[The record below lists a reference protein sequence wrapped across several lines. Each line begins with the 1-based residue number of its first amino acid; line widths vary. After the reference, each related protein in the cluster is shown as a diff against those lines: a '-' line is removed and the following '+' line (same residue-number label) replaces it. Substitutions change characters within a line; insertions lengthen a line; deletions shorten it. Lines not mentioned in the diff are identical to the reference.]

1 MNFITVSESDLGAG
15 IDQQSAESRIQPGFS
30 EDLVNVDPQ
39 AEGYLAKRPGYQG
52 VAGYMPVRVSSIQY
66 SGTSLCFTLDA
77 SVDLTGVTSSPI
89 VVYGRTSGSSV
100 PNLPFQPYSSAV
112 PNKGEYF
119 PSFEVDDKKVLLAA
133 NTSLVIPA
141 TEHGQSGLFLVK
153 LFTPTGS
160 GNESVGISSYQI
172 DTGTNAL
179 TLNYGVAV
187 DTDIYISYRS
197 LASVPGSVYVHPVV
211 TATTVTIPAA
221 THGLSNYN
229 IITDFYEVTGAVYES
244 IEPDS
249 LTVSTSGQVVATFST
264 SVNVVVVLRS
274 VPFSQQE
281 IITIP
286 AIGPGTATINNIAGH
301 YLDSQV
307 YVRTAANPGVL
318 EQVLLDSIIV
328 NTSNNTAVLSWT
340 NYVPFTEAVVYYEPI
355 SILSNKLCVN
365 ISTLTKVFTASGS
378 TVSTVDNRITIASH
392 GFTNGQLVT
401 FSGSNLPA
409 PLNTTTTYNI
419 QVFDV
424 NEFYVYNGA
433 TLVDLTTTGSG
444 QVSIILQGE
453 DLSPQLTIWGLKHSE
468 IYGDNPTEDRV
479 GWTTHIDSYR
489 AAGNNR
495 VVAGLGGNLYGE
507 YNILELSVDYKL
519 PTLYTNLRARALNT
533 TRLAPAFF
541 GLSTLTPGDYRTD
554 GWYRFTG
561 GEQGLATATSAE
573 WISGTQVKYT
583 LSTPALQSSAISI
596 VTDQQLTITQSAN
609 PKNSG
614 VFNILSITT
623 SSNAIEIVVN
633 NPLRTSTD
641 DDEVGSGMQ
650 AGIFTDT
657 IPLIADSPFLPGDR
671 IQADSFGDEE
681 LLTVTSSTASR
692 VVISG
697 LASSLYLQG
706 GQRIIGQRTSRILPL
721 RDALEAPTVENLV
734 RGDMLSVSGID
745 RKLRVEYINT
755 LSDNVVSITDDTI
768 TSVSSTSGYV
778 VGQLIELVRAG
789 NWSGTWAI
797 SEIVDTNS
805 LKIDCDIIG
814 STSGTILGKTVQV
827 DEEFQFS
834 DTVNSIVA
842 VQVSSR
848 WVPLE
853 APDDEFSLTPTT
865 HENYFP
871 ANTPGSQPILKSAM
885 VSDNMYFSNGDD
897 SVMKWDGA
905 ALVRAGLPR
914 FQPQLFTSVDSQA
927 TGKIVLNLVTITAA
941 DIDERIGSVIK
952 LAEYSSS
959 PLSVGDTIE
968 ITGTIDTIKAV
979 ITKMWQ
985 NTTTNHDYVQISYNG
1000 DLDTDLGALNTAA
1013 ASISQTA
1020 TYRYYFR
1027 LNAIDNNDNL
1037 IASSVTG
1044 VDDCVVE
1051 LTENS
1056 QIRLR
1061 LASFP
1066 IWDIYDY
1073 DKLQLQVYRTK
1084 KNGVAPYYLLRTI
1097 PLSFD
1102 SSRQY
1107 VDFVDANS
1115 DEVLT
1120 TLDSVSTALEGA
1132 ELGTQWSSPLRSKY
1146 ITSAGN
1152 RLVQGNIIADPVI
1165 DLQFLAKDLN
1175 TAITIPNFSN
1185 EIITLRRDNNNTSN
1199 ISDGENVQRFHLL
1212 NAGEQSISTINFL
1225 TMTGRLR
1232 IETAATLPAVTDWVY
1247 LFRNT
1252 VADGISGLCAG
1263 WWRVVATG
1271 AGWFEVDYIT
1281 DDTPLRREF
1290 LGTSVS
1296 TGADT
1301 ITFATAHGLV
1311 DGDRITLE
1319 PDTGATFPVTTPAL
1333 VAGIFYYVKKI
1344 SATAI
1349 ELHTDSGLGAG
1360 SKINITG
1367 VGAGTIYVYTVLNCN
1382 RWLKATDGR
1391 DVPVWIGTDGNINT
1405 KSGNTG
1411 VIELRVTQRLSMAI
1425 NVQQRSAASPW
1436 MLAEAGNFITPAG
1449 RIIISQPKVVDTIL
1463 ELEVGSTL
1471 ATNMQLFAN
1480 GLKIPRTVA
1489 GSAVYTAGAVEYEYP
1504 SRILISYPNFPEIFS
1519 NPTAAVDSE
1528 SVSVIDVNSA
1538 DGQQITGIIPFFGE
1552 SAFGAAQ
1559 KSGVVV
1565 VFKTNSIYLIDIS
1578 AKAAGVNPVQR
1589 IESQGLGC
1597 TAPHSIANTRDGI
1610 VFANESGLYR
1620 LGRNLAIEYV
1630 GQKIERVWRERVN
1643 LSQLD
1648 RVFGHHYGT
1657 GSQYKVSVP
1666 LDGNTTPGDLLVY
1679 SHVRE
1684 YRGGFGAWT
1693 RYSNHPAIGWANLF
1707 SDAYFATTDGQ
1718 VMSVRRTGGT
1728 SDYRDDAQP
1737 ISMRALFRA
1746 LDFGDSGIRKSVRFL
1761 VVKFRVVADTS
1772 STLLFT
1778 ARDLVENFEQAD
1790 AFSLDDTRN
1799 NTNGLQDPNRVKIQ
1813 SIRFSAREKECIY
1826 FQTLITNEE
1835 LDQPVEIVEISYRV
1849 TGMTDKGMEEAAET

>member
-52 VAGYMPVRVSSIQY
+52 VAGYVPVRVSSIQY

-89 VVYGRTSGSSV
+89 VVYGRTSGSGSPV

-133 NTSLVIPA
+133 NTSLVITA

-153 LFTPTGS
+153 LFKPTTT
-160 GNESVGISSYQI
+160 GNEAVGISSYQI

-179 TLNYGVAV
+179 TLNYNVSV

-211 TATTVTIPAA
+211 TAATTVTIPAA

-229 IITDFYEVTGAVYES
+229 IITDFYKVTGAVYES

-249 LTVSTSGQVVATFST
+249 LTVSISGEVVATFST
-264 SVNVVVVLRS
+264 PVSAPVSVVVVLRS

-286 AIGPGTATINNIAGH
+286 AIGPTNPVNNPPATINNIAGH

-307 YVRTAANPGVL
+307 YVRTEANPGVL
-318 EQVLLDSIIV
+318 EQVLLDSIVV

-355 SILSNKLCVN
+355 SILSNKLCVE
-365 ISTLTKVFTASGS
+365 LDAAV
-378 TVSTVDNRITIASH
+378 
-392 GFTNGQLVT
+392 
-401 FSGSNLPA
+401 PA
-409 PLNTTTTYNI
+409 P
-419 QVFDV
+419 
-424 NEFYVYNGA
+424 G
-433 TLVDLTTTGSG
+433 
-444 QVSIILQGE
+444 GE

-507 YNILELSVDYKL
+507 YNILELSADYKL

-541 GLSTLTPGDYRTD
+541 GLSTPNPSLSRTD
-554 GWYRFTG
+554 GWYQFTG
-561 GEQGLATATSAE
+561 GEQGLAVATSAE

-583 LSTPALQSSAISI
+583 LSAPFVQSSAISI

-614 VFNILSITT
+614 VFNILSISVTGML
-623 SSNAIEIVVN
+623 AAAKIEIVVN

-681 LLTVTSSTASR
+681 LLTVTSSTDTR

-697 LASSLYLQG
+697 LTSSLYLQG

-755 LSDNVVSITDDTI
+755 LSDNVVSIADDTI

-805 LKIDCDIIG
+805 LKIDCDLIG

-905 ALVRAGLPR
+905 ALVRAGLPNW
-914 FQPQLFTSVDSQA
+914 QPQMFVATDSA
-927 TGKIVLNLVTITAA
+927 AVGKIVLNLGNVLTSENRAGA
-941 DIDERIGSVIK
+941 LFK
-952 LAEYSSS
+952 LPHYTSNIFR
-959 PLSVGDTIE
+959 VGDTVE
-968 ITGTIDTIKAV
+968 IYRCTTSNTNDAVAGTIKIKVKIEKLWIDNSSSA
-979 ITKMWQ
+979 
-985 NTTTNHDYVQISYNG
+985 HDYIQIAYSG
-1000 DLDTDLGALNTAA
+1000 SPDTALGATVLGGSERFN
-1013 ASISQTA
+1013 IRQTA

-1027 LNAIDNNDNL
+1027 LSALDNNNNL
-1037 IASSVTG
+1037 IASAVTG

-1051 LTENS
+1051 TATDT
-1056 QIRLR
+1056 QIKLR
-1061 LASFP
+1061 LSRMP
-1066 IWDIYDY
+1066 VWDIYDY
-1073 DKLQLQVYRTK
+1073 DKLELQVYRTK
-1084 KNGVAPYYLLRTI
+1084 KNGVAPYYLLQSI
-1097 PLSFD
+1097 PLKFSLNE
-1102 SSRQY
+1102 QY
-1107 VDFVDANS
+1107 IDFIDKRN
-1115 DEVLT
+1115 DD
-1120 TLDSVSTALEGA
+1120 TLNQLDDVSTSLEGA
-1132 ELGTQWSSPLRSKY
+1132 ELGTQWSAPLRSRY

-1152 RLVQGNIIADPVI
+1152 RLVQGNITNDPII
-1165 DLQFLAKDLN
+1165 DIEVQKNEGD
-1175 TAITIPNFSN
+1175 TAIQDSYFTD
-1185 EIITLRRDNNNTSN
+1185 EIITLRKDNNNSSST
-1199 ISDGENVQRFHLL
+1199 SDGENVQRFQFVNSHVDITATSIA
-1212 NAGEQSISTINFL
+1212 AGVVTV
-1225 TMTGRLR
+1225 
-1232 IETAATLPAVTDWVY
+1232 TATKSSGNWTAGHWVY
-1247 LFRNT
+1247 LYREGVQNGMHL
-1252 VADGISGLCAG
+1252 DISGWHKIVSGSTNLSFTINTNLSSLTALANTAN
-1263 WWRVVATG
+1263 RVA
-1271 AGWFEVDYIT
+1271 
-1281 DDTPLRREF
+1281 
-1290 LGTSVS
+1290 VS
-1296 TGADT
+1296 SN
-1301 ITFATAHGLV
+1301 GL
-1311 DGDRITLE
+1311 
-1319 PDTGATFPVTTPAL
+1319 
-1333 VAGIFYYVKKI
+1333 
-1344 SATAI
+1344 
-1349 ELHTDSGLGAG
+1349 
-1360 SKINITG
+1360 
-1367 VGAGTIYVYTVLNCN
+1367 
-1382 RWLKATDGR
+1382 
-1391 DVPVWIGTDGNINT
+1391 DVPVYIGSDDGNYAT
-1405 KSGNTG
+1405 VVGNS
-1411 VIELRVTQRLSMAI
+1411 VFVELRVMMRLSQAI
-1425 NVQQRSAASPW
+1425 NAQQTVATSPW
-1436 MLAEAGNFITPAG
+1436 MMATAGNLIGNG
-1449 RIIISQPKVVDTIL
+1449 RIIISQPKVVDTSL
-1463 ELEVGSTL
+1463 ELEVEPVPIL
-1471 ATNMQLFAN
+1471 PATPPPGGLTTKMQLFAN
-1480 GLKIPRTVA
+1480 GLKLPRTVL
-1489 GSAVYTAGAVEYEYP
+1489 GSPVYTAGAVEYEYP

-1519 NPTAAVDSE
+1519 NPTATVDSE

-1538 DGQQITGIIPFFGE
+1538 DGQQISGIIPFFGE

-1565 VFKTNSIYLIDIS
+1565 VFKTNSIYLVDIS

-1643 LSQLD
+1643 LSLLD

-1778 ARDLVENFEQAD
+1778 ARDLVDNFEETD

-1799 NTNGLQDPNRVKIQ
+1799 NITGLQDPNRVKIK
-1813 SIRFSAREKECIY
+1813 SIRFSPKEKECVY
-1826 FQTLITNEE
+1826 FQALITNEE
-1835 LDQPVEIVEISYRV
+1835 LDQPVEIVEISYRI

>member
-1 MNFITVSESDLGAG
+1 MASNFITVSESDLGAG
-15 IDQQSAESRIQPGFS
+15 IDQQSAENRIQPGFS

-39 AEGYLAKRPGYQG
+39 AEGYLTKRPGYQG
-52 VAGYMPVRVSSIQY
+52 VAGYVPVRVSSIQY
-66 SGTSLCFTLDA
+66 SGTSLCFTLDG

-89 VVYGRTSGSSV
+89 VVYGRTSGNGSPV
-100 PNLPFQPYSSAV
+100 ANLPFQPYSSTV
-112 PNKGEYF
+112 PNRGKYF
-119 PSFEVDDKKVLLAA
+119 PSFEVDDKKILLAA

-141 TEHGQSGLFLVK
+141 TDHGQSGLFLVK
-153 LFTPTGS
+153 LFKPTTT
-160 GNESVGISSYQI
+160 GNEAVGISSYQI

-187 DTDIYISYRS
+187 DTPIYISYRS

-229 IITDFYEVTGAVYES
+229 IITDFYKVTGAVYES

-249 LTVSTSGQVVATFST
+249 LTVSTTGEVVATFSP
-264 SVNVVVVLRS
+264 SVSVVVVLRS

-286 AIGPGTATINNIAGH
+286 ALGPTNPINNLPATINNIAGH

-307 YVRTAANPGVL
+307 YVRTVAGGVL

-340 NYVPFTEAVVYYEPI
+340 NYVSFIEAVVYYEPI
-355 SILSNKLCVN
+355 SILSNKLCVE
-365 ISTLTKVFTASGS
+365 LE
-378 TVSTVDNRITIASH
+378 D
-392 GFTNGQLVT
+392 
-401 FSGSNLPA
+401 
-409 PLNTTTTYNI
+409 
-419 QVFDV
+419 DV
-424 NEFYVYNGA
+424 GA
-433 TLVDLTTTGSG
+433 A
-444 QVSIILQGE
+444 GE
-453 DLSPQLTIWGLKHSE
+453 DLSPQLTIWGLKHAE

-507 YNILELSVDYKL
+507 YNTLELSADYKL
-519 PTLYTNLRARALNT
+519 PTLYTNLRARAFDT

-541 GLSTLTPGDYRTD
+541 GLSTTTPGDYRTD
-554 GWYRFTG
+554 GWYKFTG

-583 LSTPALQSSAISI
+583 LSTPALQSSAIST

-657 IPLIADSPFLPGDR
+657 IPLIANSPFLPGDR

-681 LLTVTSSTASR
+681 LLTVTSSTTTR

-697 LASSLYLQG
+697 LSNSLYLQG

-755 LSDNVVSITDDTI
+755 LSDNDVTIDNDTI
-768 TSVSSTSGYV
+768 DGVSGTSGYV

-797 SEIVDTNS
+797 SEIVSDIK
-805 LKIDCDIIG
+805 LKIDCDLVG
-814 STSGTILGKTVQV
+814 NTSGTILGKTVQL

-853 APDDEFSLTPTT
+853 APDDNFSLTPTT

-897 SVMKWDGA
+897 SVMKWDGS
-905 ALVRAGLPR
+905 ALVRAGLPNW
-914 FQPQLFTSVDSQA
+914 QPQMFVATDSAA
-927 TGKIVLNLVTITAA
+927 TEKIVLNLANVLTSEQRPL
-941 DIDERIGSVIK
+941 DISNTGSVFK
-952 LAEYSSS
+952 LPHYSSGVFRVGDVVEIYRCLS
-959 PLSVGDTIE
+959 TTPDTPIIPIGGTDGTVRAKITKIWIDSSSSAHDYIQVQYFGNLDVELGSTPLSGSQNFN
-968 ITGTIDTIKAV
+968 IKE
-979 ITKMWQ
+979 T
-985 NTTTNHDYVQISYNG
+985 S
-1000 DLDTDLGALNTAA
+1000 
-1013 ASISQTA
+1013 

-1027 LNAIDNNDNL
+1027 LSALDNNDNL
-1037 IASSVTG
+1037 IASAVTG

-1051 LTENS
+1051 ISINT
-1056 QIRLR
+1056 QIKLR
-1061 LASFP
+1061 LSRMP
-1066 IWDIYDY
+1066 VWDIYDY
-1073 DKLQLQVYRTK
+1073 DKLELQVYRTK
-1084 KNGVAPYYLLRTI
+1084 KNGVAPYYLLQSI
-1097 PLSFD
+1097 PLKFSLNE
-1102 SSRQY
+1102 QY
-1107 VDFVDANS
+1107 VDFIDARN
-1115 DEVLT
+1115 DD
-1120 TLDSVSTALEGA
+1120 TLNQLDNVSTSLEGA
-1132 ELGTQWSSPLRSKY
+1132 ELGTQWSAPLRSRY

-1152 RLVQGNIIADPVI
+1152 RLVQGNITNDPII
-1165 DLQFLAKDLN
+1165 DILVQKNEGD
-1175 TAITIPNFSN
+1175 TAIEDSDFTG
-1185 EIITLRRDNNNTSN
+1185 EIITLRKDNNNPSST
-1199 ISDGENVQRFHLL
+1199 SDGENVQRFQFV
-1212 NAGEQSISTINFL
+1212 NSGVTITATAIAAGVVTI
-1225 TMTGRLR
+1225 TTATG
-1232 IETAATLPAVTDWVY
+1232 TWTPGHWVY
-1247 LFRNT
+1247 LYREG
-1252 VADGISGLCAG
+1252 VKDGMHLDISG
-1263 WWRVVATG
+1263 WHKIATG
-1271 AGWFEVDYIT
+1271 GTGTFTINTNLSYTAPAVFPSLG
-1281 DDTPLRREF
+1281 DTANRVARA
-1290 LGTSVS
+1290 SN
-1296 TGADT
+1296 
-1301 ITFATAHGLV
+1301 GL
-1311 DGDRITLE
+1311 
-1319 PDTGATFPVTTPAL
+1319 
-1333 VAGIFYYVKKI
+1333 
-1344 SATAI
+1344 
-1349 ELHTDSGLGAG
+1349 
-1360 SKINITG
+1360 
-1367 VGAGTIYVYTVLNCN
+1367 
-1382 RWLKATDGR
+1382 
-1391 DVPVWIGTDGNINT
+1391 DVPVYIKSDDGNYT
-1405 KSGNTG
+1405 TVVGNTP
-1411 VIELRVTQRLSMAI
+1411 VVELRAMMRLSQAI
-1425 NVQQRSAASPW
+1425 NAQQAVAASPW
-1436 MLAEAGNFITPAG
+1436 MLAAAGNLIGNG

-1463 ELEVGSTL
+1463 ELDVDAGLTSD
-1471 ATNMQLFAN
+1471 MQLFAN
-1480 GLKIPRTVA
+1480 NLKLPRTVL
-1489 GSAVYTAGAVEYEYP
+1489 GSPVYTAGAVEYEYP

-1519 NPTAAVDSE
+1519 NPTATVDSE

-1597 TAPHSIANTRDGI
+1597 TAPHSIASTRDGI

-1778 ARDLVENFEQAD
+1778 ARDLVENFEETD

-1799 NTNGLQDPNRVKIQ
+1799 NITGLQDPNRVKIK
-1813 SIRFSAREKECIY
+1813 SIRFSPKEKECVY
-1826 FQTLITNEE
+1826 FQALITNEE
-1835 LDQPVEIVEISYRV
+1835 LDQPVEIVEISYRI

>member
-66 SGTSLCFTLDA
+66 SGTSLCFTLDG

-89 VVYGRTSGSSV
+89 VVYGRTSGSPV
-100 PNLPFQPYSSAV
+100 TNLPFQPYSSAV

-119 PSFEVDDKKVLLAA
+119 PSFEVDDKKILLAA

-153 LFTPTGS
+153 LFKPTVGPT
-160 GNESVGISSYQI
+160 GNESVGISSYEI

-187 DTDIYISYRS
+187 DTPIYISYRS

-249 LTVSTSGQVVATFST
+249 LTVSTTGEVVATFSQ

-286 AIGPGTATINNIAGH
+286 SIGPGTATINNIAGH

-318 EQVLLDSIIV
+318 EQVLLDSIVV

-340 NYVPFTEAVVYYEPI
+340 NYVPFTEAVVFYEPI

-378 TVSTVDNRITIASH
+378 TVSTVDDRITIASH

-424 NEFYVYNGA
+424 NEFYVYNGS

-453 DLSPQLTIWGLKHSE
+453 DLSPQLTIWGLKHAE

-507 YNILELSVDYKL
+507 YNTLELSADYKL

-541 GLSTLTPGDYRTD
+541 GLSTPNPSLSRTD
-554 GWYRFTG
+554 GWYQFTG
-561 GEQGLATATSAE
+561 GEQGLAVATSAE

-583 LSTPALQSSAISI
+583 LSAPFVQSSAISD

-614 VFNILSITT
+614 VFNILSISVTGML
-623 SSNAIEIVVN
+623 AAAKIEIVVN

-681 LLTVTSSTASR
+681 LLTVTSSTATR

-755 LSDNVVSITDDTI
+755 LSDDVVSITNDTI

-797 SEIVDTNS
+797 SEIVSTTS
-805 LKIDCDIIG
+805 LKIDCDLVGNAPNG
-814 STSGTILGKTVQV
+814 STILGKTVQL

-897 SVMKWDGA
+897 SVMKWDGS
-905 ALVRAGLPR
+905 ALVRAGLPNW
-914 FQPQLFTSVDSQA
+914 QPQMFVATDSA
-927 TGKIVLNLVTITAA
+927 ASERIALNLSNVLTSEQRPL
-941 DIDERIGSVIK
+941 DISSTGSVFK
-952 LAEYSSS
+952 LAHYSSGVFQIGDVVEIYRCLS
-959 PLSVGDTIE
+959 ATPNVPIVPLLG
-968 ITGTIDTIKAV
+968 GTDGTVRAK
-979 ITKMWQ
+979 ITKIWIDSSSSA
-985 NTTTNHDYVQISYNG
+985 HDYIQVEYFGN
-1000 DLDTDLGALNTAA
+1000 LNTELGSALL
-1013 ASISQTA
+1013 SGSQNFNIRETT

-1027 LNAIDNNDNL
+1027 LSALDNNDNL
-1037 IASSVTG
+1037 IASAVTG

-1051 LTENS
+1051 TS
-1056 QIRLR
+1056 IDTQIKLR
-1061 LASFP
+1061 LSRMP
-1066 IWDIYDY
+1066 VWDIYDY
-1073 DKLQLQVYRTK
+1073 DKLELQVYRTK
-1084 KNGVAPYYLLRTI
+1084 KNGVAPYYLLQSI
-1097 PLSFD
+1097 PLKFNLNE
-1102 SSRQY
+1102 QY
-1107 VDFVDANS
+1107 IDFIDTRN
-1115 DEVLT
+1115 DD
-1120 TLDSVSTALEGA
+1120 TLNQLDDVSTSLEGA
-1132 ELGTQWSSPLRSKY
+1132 ELGTQWSAPLRSRY

-1152 RLVQGNIIADPVI
+1152 RLVQGNITNDPII
-1165 DLQFLAKDLN
+1165 DIQVQKNEGD
-1175 TAITIPNFSN
+1175 TAIQDSYFTG
-1185 EIITLRRDNNNTSN
+1185 EIITLRRDNNNPSST
-1199 ISDGENVQRFHLL
+1199 SDGENVQRFQFV
-1212 NAGEQSISTINFL
+1212 NSGVTIN
-1225 TMTGRLR
+1225 TTSIAAGVVTITTATG
-1232 IETAATLPAVTDWVY
+1232 IWTAGHWVY
-1247 LFRNT
+1247 LYREG
-1252 VADGISGLCAG
+1252 VQDGMHLDISG
-1263 WWRVVATG
+1263 WYKIATG
-1271 AGWFEVDYIT
+1271 
-1281 DDTPLRREF
+1281 
-1290 LGTSVS
+1290 GTG
-1296 TGADT
+1296 TFT
-1301 ITFATAHGLV
+1301 INTNLSSLTALANTANRVARASDGL
-1311 DGDRITLE
+1311 
-1319 PDTGATFPVTTPAL
+1319 
-1333 VAGIFYYVKKI
+1333 
-1344 SATAI
+1344 
-1349 ELHTDSGLGAG
+1349 
-1360 SKINITG
+1360 
-1367 VGAGTIYVYTVLNCN
+1367 
-1382 RWLKATDGR
+1382 
-1391 DVPVWIGTDGNINT
+1391 DVPVYIKSDDGNYAT
-1405 KSGNTG
+1405 VVGNTP
-1411 VIELRVTQRLSMAI
+1411 VVELRAMMRLSQAI
-1425 NVQQRSAASPW
+1425 NAQQTVATSPW
-1436 MLAEAGNFITPAG
+1436 MLATAGNLIGNG
-1449 RIIISQPKVVDTIL
+1449 RIIISQPRVVDTIL
-1463 ELEVGSTL
+1463 ELDVDAGLT
-1471 ATNMQLFAN
+1471 TKMQLFAN

-1737 ISMRALFRA
+1737 ISMRALLRA

-1778 ARDLVENFEQAD
+1778 ARDLVDNFEETD

-1799 NTNGLQDPNRVKIQ
+1799 NITGLQDPNRVKIK
-1813 SIRFSAREKECIY
+1813 SIRFSPKEKECIY
-1826 FQTLITNEE
+1826 FQALITNEE
-1835 LDQPVEIVEISYRV
+1835 LDQPVEIVEISYRI